1 MPTDIQ
7 IEIKGLKEAQ
17 KKVEQVIR
25 DLDGDGL
32 LNAMRKATL
41 LVQRD
46 AKRLSPVKTGRLRA
60 SITPEIRTSAGGK
73 RIMGVVGSNVVY
85 APKQERR
92 RHYLQGALEKNLAKI
107 EKLLD
112 DAVAWIVEK

>member
-25 DLDGDGL
+25 DLEGDGL

-41 LVQRD
+41 YVQRD
-46 AKRLSPVKTGRLRA
+46 AKRLAPVDTGRLRA

-73 RIMGVVGSNVVY
+73 RLMGVVGSNVMY
-85 APKQERR
+85 APVQERR
-92 RHYLQGALEKNLAKI
+92 RRYLQGALTKNAAKI
-107 EKLLD
+107 EKLLE
-112 DAVAWIVEK
+112 DAVGWIVEQ